1 MIRSITLQNF
11 KSFGAPETVFLEPIT
26 VLVGPNNSGKSSF
39 MSVGRF
45 VSNLVVGQGQDAVTM
60 EGGASFLFHRPPIRG
75 LEHPDILS
83 LRWEASDPK
92 GSSYV
97 LELAKRNGMAATS
110 VSEVLAVPSA
120 NYFFKRSDPY
130 LGLKGGFSYA
140 ISKDELA
147 PCLSAVTSYA
157 DEWSRGLWKP
167 LVSSRMV
174 KLSLRA
180 LRADSEVVPE
190 PQLTPEG
197 AGLAAVL
204 GLWRGSHPE
213 KVEELESFLQKCLPE
228 VRNALVRPSPTPG
241 HQRLWLRQKDGE
253 EFDAEHLSDG
263 VLCFTALTMHAI
275 EAGPGQ
281 IIFIEEPEHSIHPL
295 RLRELVD
302 LLKELT
308 FAKKC
313 QFVIATHSPV
323 LLNAFRDEPEAIV
336 IFRRS
341 NTGTRVGRLQDI
353 PRLREALT
361 NAPPGDMLENG
372 FFNEEF

>member
-11 KSFGAPETVFLEPIT
+11 KSFGARQTVPLEPIT

-45 VSNLVVGQGQDAVTM
+45 VSNLVVGQGHDALTM
-60 EGGASFLFHRPPIRG
+60 EGGSHFLFHRPPIKEG
-75 LEHPDILS
+75 PHTVLHLEWTAES
-83 LRWEASDPK
+83 ASR
-92 GSSYV
+92 YV
-97 LELAKRNGMAATS
+97 LHLSKSVQGYTQTNFEEL
-110 VSEVLAVPSA
+110 EVPSA
-120 NYFFKRSDPY
+120 FFSIQRVNSSH
-130 LGLKGGFSYA
+130 LRLKNGSPVSYA
-140 ISKDELA
+140 NQLA
-147 PCLSAVTSYA
+147 PCLSYVTALSDVDFNA
-157 DEWSRGLWKP
+157 IWQP
-167 LVSSRMV
+167 LAHSRMV

-180 LRADSEVVPE
+180 LREDSEVVPD

-204 GLWRGSHPE
+204 GLWRGSYPE

-241 HQRLWLRQKDGE
+241 HQRLWLRQHDGE

-281 IIFIEEPEHSIHPL
+281 IIFIEEPEHSIHPR

-308 FAKKC
+308 LAKKC

-336 IFRRS
+336 LFRRS
-341 NTGTRVGRLQDI
+341 DTGTRVSRLQDI
-353 PRLREALT
+353 PHLRDALT
-361 NAPPGDMLENG
+361 NAPPGDMLESG
-372 FFNEEF
+372 FFNQDF

>member
-11 KSFGAPETVFLEPIT
+11 KSFGTLQRVPLEPIT

-39 MSVGRF
+39 MTVGRF
-45 VSNLVVGQGQDAVTM
+45 VSNLVVGQGQDAVM
-60 EGGASFLFHRPPIRG
+60 QEGDSHFLFHRPYIHAPKHG
-75 LEHPDILS
+75 ENLALG
-83 LRWEASDPK
+83 WETDL
-92 GSSYV
+92 GSTYI
-97 LELAKRNGMAATS
+97 LELSRSSRVGAIPSFEEISA
-110 VSEVLAVPSA
+110 SEADLTIRFRYPNDFIVRGVQTQNSTG
-120 NYFFKRSDPY
+120 D
-130 LGLKGGFSYA
+130 
-140 ISKDELA
+140 LA
-147 PCLSAVTSYA
+147 PALRFVVAGEDRRMLSF
-157 DEWSRGLWKP
+157 WQP
-167 LVSSRMV
+167 LAHSRMV

-190 PQLTPEG
+190 PKLTPEG

-204 GLWRGSHPE
+204 GLWRGSRPE

-228 VRNALVRPSPTPG
+228 VRNALVRPAPTPG
-241 HQRLWLRQKDGE
+241 HQRLWLRQRDGE

-281 IIFIEEPEHSIHPL
+281 IIFIEEPEHSIHPR

-308 FAKKC
+308 LAKKC

-336 IFRRS
+336 LFRRS
-341 NTGTRVGRLQDI
+341 ETGTRVNRLQDI
-353 PRLREALT
+353 PLLREALT
-361 NAPPGDMLENG
+361 SAPPGELLESG
-372 FFNEEF
+372 FFNQDF